1 VNTQLD
7 HLVIA
12 AATLEQG
19 ADWCE
24 ALLGVRPLAGGR
36 HAAMGTH
43 NLVMKLDAPGTA
55 HRYLEIIAID
65 PQAEAPGRPRWFGL
79 DDSALQADLAQRGP
93 RLINAVARSTMLDM
107 HRWGLIQIGIQPG
120 EPFAMS
126 RPSAQADLAWEIL
139 LKPDGRLLYGGAL
152 PSLIQWKGPHPA
164 QALPDSGVVLQRLQA
179 QGLPPR
185 VGDVLRTQGMVF
197 EPAASPAPRLMAT
210 LRGPAGEVVLG
221 SD

>member
-1 VNTQLD
+1 MNTQLD

-24 ALLGVRPLAGGR
+24 ALLGVRPLAGGS

-65 PQAEAPGRPRWFGL
+65 PQAEAPSRPRWFGL
-79 DDSALQADLAQRGP
+79 DDPDLQSDLAQRGP
-93 RLINAVARSTMLDM
+93 RLINVVARSTMLDM

-126 RPSAQADLAWEIL
+126 RPGAQADLAWEIL

-152 PSLIQWKGPHPA
+152 PGLIQWKGSHPA

-179 QGLPPR
+179 QGLPSR

-197 EPAASPAPRLMAT
+197 EPAASPTPRLIAT
-210 LRGPAGEVVLG
+210 LRGLAGEVVLS

>member
-12 AATLEQG
+12 AATLDQG

-43 NLVMKLDAPGTA
+43 NLVLKLDAPEA
-55 HRYLEIIAID
+55 VHRYLEIIAID
-65 PQAEAPGRPRWFGL
+65 PQVEAPARPRWFGL
-79 DDSALQADLAQRGP
+79 DDPALQADLAQRGP
-93 RLINAVARSTMLDM
+93 RLINVVARSTMLDM

-126 RPSAQADLAWEIL
+126 RPAAVGNLEWEFL
-139 LKPDGRLLYGGAL
+139 LKPDGRLLFGGTL
-152 PSLIQWKGPHPA
+152 PSLIQWKGAHPA
-164 QALPDSGVVLQRLQA
+164 QALPPSGVSLQRLQA

-197 EPAASPAPRLMAT
+197 EPAASPTPRLIAT
-210 LRGPAGEVVLG
+210 LRGPAGEVVL
-221 SD
+221 SRD